1 MTDVFLVASKGIPA
15 RYGGFETFAE
25 RLVRGRTTDQI
36 RYHVSCMAQ
45 KEDRKKPEHFEYQGA
60 DCFRVKVPLPGAP
73 GRIWHVSMALSEI
86 AGWKKEH
93 QESDT
98 VVYILGCR
106 IGPLMKRHA
115 KILRRLGCRIYVNPD
130 GLEWKRAKWNMAAKR
145 FLHYCEGCLVKNAD
159 LVICDAKAIER
170 YIKRTY
176 GGKVK
181 RTVYLAYGADI
192 GGNEDERRGQEEA
205 SKQNSGQAQDC
216 WKRWCEEKRIGAKGY
231 YLIVGR
237 FVPDN
242 NYETVI
248 REFMKS
254 DSEKDLVIVSNI
266 EQNKFYE
273 RLRKNTGF
281 EKDQRIKFVGTVY
294 DERLLSAIRKH
305 AFAYLHG
312 HEVGGTNPSLLEALA
327 VTDLNLVLNVEF
339 GKEVA
344 GDAALYWSKKEG
356 DLSRLIGRAE
366 RLPQEEILLLG
377 RKAKER
383 IRQYYSWEKL
393 VQDYERLFTKDR
405 IDLQ

>member
-15 RYGGFETFAE
+15 RYGGFETFAD

-36 RYHVSCMAQ
+36 QYHVSCMAQ
-45 KEDRKKPEHFEYQGA
+45 KEDRNRSKRFEYMGA

-73 GRIWHVSMALSEI
+73 GRILHVSMVLSQI

-93 QESDT
+93 PDRDT
-98 VVYILGCR
+98 VVYVLGCR
-106 IGPLMKRHA
+106 IGPLMKYHA
-115 KILRRLGCRIYVNPD
+115 GVLRKLGCRIYVNPD

-170 YIKRTY
+170 YIKKRY
-176 GGKVK
+176 GSRVK
-181 RTVYLAYGADI
+181 RTTYLAYGADI
-192 GGNEDERRGQEEA
+192 IADTDDAQESGEDLKQKQDKNSWMQWCQE
-205 SKQNSGQAQDC
+205 KG
-216 WKRWCEEKRIGAKGY
+216 IGANGY

-254 DSEKDLVIVSNI
+254 DSSRDLVIVSNI
-266 EQNKFYE
+266 EKNRFYE
-273 RLRKNTGF
+273 QLKKNTGF
-281 EKDQRIKFVGTVY
+281 EKDPRIKFVGTVY
-294 DERLLSAIRKH
+294 DERLLFSIRKN

-327 VTDLNLVLNVEF
+327 ATDLNLVLGVEF

-344 GDAALYWSKKEG
+344 GDAALYWSKEDG
-356 DLSRLIGRAE
+356 DLQRLIEQAE
-366 RLPQEEILLLG
+366 RLTKEQILALG
-377 RKAKER
+377 KKAKER
-383 IRQYYSWEKL
+383 ISRYYSWEKL
-393 VQDYERLFTKDR
+393 VKDYEKLFTKDR

>member
-15 RYGGFETFAE
+15 RYGGFETFAD

-36 RYHVSCMAQ
+36 QYHVSCMAQ
-45 KEDRKKPEHFEYQGA
+45 KEDRNQPKRFEYMGA

-73 GRIWHVSMALSEI
+73 GRILHVSMALSQI

-93 QESDT
+93 PDRDT
-98 VVYILGCR
+98 VVYVLGCR
-106 IGPLMKRHA
+106 IGPLMKYHA
-115 KILRRLGCRIYVNPD
+115 GVLRKLGCRIYVNPD

-170 YIKRTY
+170 YIKKRY
-176 GGKVK
+176 GSRVK
-181 RTVYLAYGADI
+181 RTTYLAYGADI
-192 GGNEDERRGQEEA
+192 IGDTDDAQESGEDLKQKQDKNSWMQWCQE
-205 SKQNSGQAQDC
+205 KG
-216 WKRWCEEKRIGAKGY
+216 IGANGY

-254 DSEKDLVIVSNI
+254 DSSRDLVIVSNI
-266 EQNKFYE
+266 EKNRFYE
-273 RLRKNTGF
+273 QLKKNTGF
-281 EKDQRIKFVGTVY
+281 EKDPRIKFVGTVY
-294 DERLLSAIRKH
+294 DERLLFSIRKN

-327 VTDLNLVLNVEF
+327 ATDLNLVLGVEF

-344 GDAALYWSKKEG
+344 GDAALYWSKEDG
-356 DLSRLIGRAE
+356 DLQRLIEQAE
-366 RLPQEEILLLG
+366 RLTKEQILALG
-377 RKAKER
+377 KKAKER
-383 IRQYYSWEKL
+383 IRRYYSWEKL
-393 VQDYERLFTKDR
+393 VKDYEKLFTKDR

>member
-15 RYGGFETFAE
+15 KYGGFETFVE

-60 DCFRVKVPLPGAP
+60 DCFRVKVPFPGAP
-73 GRIWHVSMALSEI
+73 GRIWHVSLALSEI

-93 QESDT
+93 PDSDM

-106 IGPLMKRHA
+106 IGPLMKYHA
-115 KILRRLGCRIYVNPD
+115 GILRKLGCRIYVNPD

-170 YIKRTY
+170 YIKKTY
-176 GGKVK
+176 GSRVK

-192 GGNEDERRGQEEA
+192 NEDDKPENGEDLTRRQ
-205 SKQNSGQAQDC
+205 GQADELWMQ
-216 WKRWCEEKRIGAKGY
+216 WCKEKDIGSKGY

-254 DSEKDLVIVSNI
+254 DSKRDLVIISNI
-266 EQNKFYE
+266 EKNKFYE
-273 RLRKNTGF
+273 QLKQNTGF
-281 EKDQRIKFVGTVY
+281 EQDPRVKFVGTVY
-294 DERLLSAIRKH
+294 DEQLLSVIRKN
-305 AFAYLHG
+305 AFAYFHG

-327 VTDLNLVLNVEF
+327 VTDLNLVLDVEF

-344 GDAALYWSKKEG
+344 GDAALYWSKKDG
-356 DLSRLIGRAE
+356 DLQRLIGQAE
-366 RLPQEEILLLG
+366 KLPQEEILLLG
-377 RKAKER
+377 KKAKER
-383 IRQYYSWEKL
+383 IRRYYSWEKL
-393 VQDYERLFTKDR
+393 VQDYERLFTEDR
-405 IDLQ
+405 IDL

>member
-25 RLVRGRTTDQI
+25 RLVRGRTTDRI

-45 KEDRKKPEHFEYQGA
+45 KEDGKEPEHFEYQGA

-73 GRIWHVSMALSEI
+73 GRILHVSMALSDI

-93 QESDT
+93 PDSDT
-98 VVYILGCR
+98 VVYVLGCR
-106 IGPLMKRHA
+106 IGPLMKYHA
-115 KILRRLGCRIYVNPD
+115 GILKKLGCRIYVNPD

-145 FLHYCEGCLVKNAD
+145 FLHFCEGCLVKNAD

-170 YIKRTY
+170 YIKKTY
-176 GGKVK
+176 GSSVK
-181 RTVYLAYGADI
+181 RTAYLAYGADI
-192 GGNEDERRGQEEA
+192 KEDDDPKYGEDLKQEH
-205 SKQNSGQAQDC
+205 GQAGELFVQ
-216 WKRWCEEKRIGAKGY
+216 WRKEKRIAAKGY

-254 DSEKDLVIVSNI
+254 DSERDLVIISNI
-266 EQNKFYE
+266 EKNQFYE
-273 RLRKNTGF
+273 QLKKNTGF
-281 EKDQRIKFVGTVY
+281 ENDPRVKFAGTVY
-294 DERLLSAIRKH
+294 DEHLLSVIRKN

-327 VTDLNLVLNVEF
+327 ATDLNLVLGVEF

-344 GDAALYWSKKEG
+344 GDAALYWSKKDG
-356 DLSRLIGRAE
+356 DLQRLIGRAE
-366 RLPQEEILLLG
+366 RMTQEEIQSLG

-383 IRQYYSWEKL
+383 IRRYYSWEKL
-393 VQDYERLFTKDR
+393 VRDYERLFTEDR
-405 IDLQ
+405 IDF

>member
-25 RLVRGRTTDQI
+25 RLVQGRTTEQI
-36 RYHVSCMAQ
+36 QYHVSCMAQ
-45 KEDRKKPEHFEYQGA
+45 KEDRKKPEHFEYLGA

-73 GRIWHVSMALSEI
+73 GRILHVSMVLSQI

-93 QESDT
+93 PDSDT
-98 VVYILGCR
+98 IVYILGCR
-106 IGPLMKRHA
+106 IGPLMKYHA
-115 KILRRLGCRIYVNPD
+115 GVLRRLGCRIYVNPD

-170 YIKRTY
+170 YIRRTY
-176 GGKVK
+176 GSRVK
-181 RTVYLAYGADI
+181 RTLYLAYGADI
-192 GGNEDERRGQEEA
+192 PADTDVCQRQGEEPKQTQEQETQ
-205 SKQNSGQAQDC
+205 SWMQ
-216 WKRWCEEKRIGAKGY
+216 WREEKGISEKGY

-254 DSEKDLVIVSNI
+254 DSEKDLVIVSNV
-266 EQNKFYE
+266 EKNRFYE
-273 RLRKNTGF
+273 QLRKNTGF
-281 EKDQRIKFVGTVY
+281 ERDQRIKFVGTVY
-294 DERLLSAIRKH
+294 GPLLSAIRKH

-327 VTDLNLVLNVEF
+327 ATDLNLVLDVEF

-344 GDAALYWSKKEG
+344 GDAALYWSQKDG
-356 DLSRLIGRAE
+356 DLQHLIKRAE
-366 RLPQEEILLLG
+366 QLSREEILSLG
-377 RKAKER
+377 KKAKER
-383 IRQYYSWEKL
+383 IRRCYNWEKL

>member
-1 MTDVFLVASKGIPA
+1 MTDVFLIASKGIPA
-15 RYGGFETFAE
+15 RYGGFETFVE

-36 RYHVSCMAQ
+36 KYHVSCMAS
-45 KEDRKKPEHFEYQGA
+45 KEELKKPEHFEYQGA

-73 GRIWHVSMALSEI
+73 GRILHVSMALSEI

-93 QESDT
+93 PDSDM

-106 IGPLMKRHA
+106 IGPLMKYHA
-115 KILRRLGCRIYVNPD
+115 GILRRLGCRIYVNPD

-170 YIKRTY
+170 YIKKTY
-176 GGKVK
+176 GSRVK

-192 GGNEDERRGQEEA
+192 NEDADAHQGYGEDLRQKQE
-205 SKQNSGQAQDC
+205 QAGDSWLQ
-216 WKRWCEEKRIGAKGY
+216 WCKEKGIRENGY

-254 DSEKDLVIVSNI
+254 DSKRDLVIISNI
-266 EQNKFYE
+266 EKNKFYE
-273 RLRKNTGF
+273 QLKQNTGF
-281 EKDQRIKFVGTVY
+281 EQDPRIKFAGTVY
-294 DERLLSAIRKH
+294 DEQLLSAIRKN
-305 AFAYLHG
+305 AFAYFHG

-327 VTDLNLVLNVEF
+327 VTDLNLVLDVEF

-344 GDAALYWSKKEG
+344 GDAALYWSKKDG
-356 DLSRLIGRAE
+356 DLKRLIGQAE
-366 RLPQEEILLLG
+366 KLPQEEILSLG

-383 IRQYYSWEKL
+383 IRRYYSWEKL
-393 VQDYERLFTKDR
+393 VQDYERLFTEDR
-405 IDLQ
+405 IDL

>member
-15 RYGGFETFAE
+15 KYGGFETFVE

-60 DCFRVKVPLPGAP
+60 DCFRVKVPFPGAP
-73 GRIWHVSMALSEI
+73 GRIWHVSLVLSKI

-93 QESDT
+93 PDSDT

-106 IGPLMKRHA
+106 IGPLMKYHA
-115 KILRRLGCRIYVNPD
+115 GILRRLGCRIYVNPD

-170 YIKRTY
+170 YIKKTY
-176 GGKVK
+176 GSRVK

-192 GGNEDERRGQEEA
+192 IENADENQGYGEVL
-205 SKQNSGQAQDC
+205 KQGQAEDSWIQ
-216 WKRWCEEKRIGAKGY
+216 WCKEKGIREKGY

-254 DSEKDLVIVSNI
+254 DSERDLVIISNI
-266 EQNKFYE
+266 EKNKFYE
-273 RLRKNTGF
+273 QLKQNTGF
-281 EKDQRIKFVGTVY
+281 EQDPRVKFVGTVY
-294 DERLLSAIRKH
+294 DEQLLSVIRKN
-305 AFAYLHG
+305 AFAYFHG

-327 VTDLNLVLNVEF
+327 VTDLNLVLDVEF

-344 GDAALYWSKKEG
+344 GEAALYWSKKDG
-356 DLSRLIGRAE
+356 DLRRLIGQAE
-366 RLPQEEILLLG
+366 KLPQEKILSLG

-383 IRQYYSWEKL
+383 IRRYYSWEKL
-393 VQDYERLFTKDR
+393 VQDYERLFTEDR
-405 IDLQ
+405 IDL

>member
-15 RYGGFETFAE
+15 RYGGFETFVE

-36 RYHVSCMAQ
+36 KYHVSCMAQ
-45 KEDRKKPEHFEYQGA
+45 KEDRKKQEHFEYQSA

-73 GRIWHVSMALSEI
+73 GRILHVSMVLSEI

-93 QESDT
+93 PDSDT
-98 VVYILGCR
+98 VIYILGCR
-106 IGPLMKRHA
+106 IGPLMKYHA
-115 KILRRLGCRIYVNPD
+115 GILRKLGCRIYVNPD

-170 YIKRTY
+170 YIKKNYDSR
-176 GGKVK
+176 VK

-192 GGNEDERRGQEEA
+192 NEDADDHQGYREDLGQ
-205 SKQNSGQAQDC
+205 KQGQTGDSWLQ
-216 WKRWCEEKRIGAKGY
+216 WCKEKGIREKGY

-254 DSEKDLVIVSNI
+254 DSERDLVIISNI
-266 EQNKFYE
+266 EKNKFYE
-273 RLRKNTGF
+273 QLKQNTGF
-281 EKDQRIKFVGTVY
+281 EQDPRIKFVGTVY
-294 DERLLSAIRKH
+294 DEHLLSTIRKN
-305 AFAYLHG
+305 AFAYFHG

-327 VTDLNLVLNVEF
+327 VTDLNLVLDVEF

-344 GDAALYWSKKEG
+344 GDTALYWSKKDG
-356 DLSRLIGRAE
+356 DLQRLIAQAE
-366 RLPQEEILLLG
+366 KLPQEEILSLG

-383 IRQYYSWEKL
+383 
-393 VQDYERLFTKDR
+393 
-405 IDLQ
+405 

>member
-15 RYGGFETFAE
+15 KYGGFETFVE

-36 RYHVSCMAQ
+36 KYHVSCMAQ

-73 GRIWHVSMALSEI
+73 GRIWHVSLALSKI

-93 QESDT
+93 PDSDM

-106 IGPLMKRHA
+106 IGPLMKYHA
-115 KILRRLGCRIYVNPD
+115 GILRKLGCRIYVNPD

-170 YIKRTY
+170 YIKKTY
-176 GGKVK
+176 GNRVK

-192 GGNEDERRGQEEA
+192 NEDADEHQGYGEDPEQ
-205 SKQNSGQAQDC
+205 KQGQAGDSWLQ
-216 WKRWCEEKRIGAKGY
+216 WCKEKGIGAKGY

-248 REFMKS
+248 KEFMKS
-254 DSEKDLVIVSNI
+254 DSERDLVIISNI
-266 EQNKFYE
+266 EKNKFYE
-273 RLRKNTGF
+273 QLKQNTGF
-281 EKDQRIKFVGTVY
+281 ERDSRVKFVGTVY
-294 DERLLSAIRKH
+294 DEQMLSVIRKN
-305 AFAYLHG
+305 AFAYFHG

-327 VTDLNLVLNVEF
+327 VTNLNLVLDVEF

-344 GDAALYWSKKEG
+344 GDAALYWSKKDG
-356 DLSRLIGRAE
+356 DLQRLIGQAE
-366 RLPQEEILLLG
+366 KLPQEEILSLG

-393 VQDYERLFTKDR
+393 VQDYERLFKEDR
-405 IDLQ
+405 IDL

>member
-15 RYGGFETFAE
+15 RYGGFETFVE
-25 RLVRGRTTDQI
+25 RLVRGRTTDRI

-45 KEDRKKPEHFEYQGA
+45 KEDRNKTERFEYQGA

-73 GRIWHVSMALSEI
+73 GRILHVSMALSQI

-93 QESDT
+93 PDSDT

-106 IGPLMKRHA
+106 IGPLMKYHA
-115 KILRRLGCRIYVNPD
+115 GILRKLGCRIYVNPD

-170 YIKRTY
+170 YIKKTY
-176 GGKVK
+176 GSRVK

-192 GGNEDERRGQEEA
+192 HADADDGQGYGEDSKKKRGQDGDPWN
-205 SKQNSGQAQDC
+205 Q
-216 WKRWCEEKRIGAKGY
+216 WCKEKGIRAKEY

-254 DSEKDLVIVSNI
+254 DSARDLVIVSNI
-266 EQNKFYE
+266 EKNQFYE
-273 RLRKNTGF
+273 QLKKNTGF
-281 EKDQRIKFVGTVY
+281 EQDSRIKFVGTVY
-294 DERLLSAIRKH
+294 DEGLLSAIRRN

-327 VTDLNLVLNVEF
+327 ATDLNLVLDVEF

-344 GDAALYWSKKEG
+344 GDAALYWSKKDG
-356 DLSRLIGRAE
+356 DLQRLIGQAE
-366 RLPQEEILLLG
+366 KLGREQILLLG
-377 RKAKER
+377 KKAKER
-383 IRQYYSWEKL
+383 IRRYYSWEKL
-393 VQDYERLFTKDR
+393 VQDYERLFMEDR
-405 IDLQ
+405 LDLQ

>member
-15 RYGGFETFAE
+15 KYGGFETFVE
-25 RLVRGRTTDQI
+25 RLVRGRTIDQI

-60 DCFRVKVPLPGAP
+60 DCFRVNVPLPGAP
-73 GRIWHVSMALSEI
+73 GRIWHVSLVLSKI
-86 AGWKKEH
+86 AEWKKEH
-93 QESDT
+93 PDSDM

-106 IGPLMKRHA
+106 IGPLMKYHA
-115 KILRRLGCRIYVNPD
+115 GILRELGCRIYVNPD

-170 YIKRTY
+170 YIKKTY
-176 GGKVK
+176 GSRVK

-192 GGNEDERRGQEEA
+192 NEDADEHQGYGEDLEQ
-205 SKQNSGQAQDC
+205 KQGQAGDSWIQ
-216 WKRWCEEKRIGAKGY
+216 WCKEKGIGSKGY

-248 REFMKS
+248 KEFMKS
-254 DSEKDLVIVSNI
+254 DSERDLVIISNI
-266 EQNKFYE
+266 EKNKFYE
-273 RLRKNTGF
+273 QLKQNTGF
-281 EKDQRIKFVGTVY
+281 EQDPRVKFVGTVY
-294 DERLLSAIRKH
+294 DEQLLSIIRKN
-305 AFAYLHG
+305 AFAYFHG

-327 VTDLNLVLNVEF
+327 VTDLNLVLDVEF

-344 GDAALYWSKKEG
+344 GDAALYWSKKDG
-356 DLSRLIGRAE
+356 DLQRLIGQVE
-366 RLPQEEILLLG
+366 KLPQEEILSLG
-377 RKAKER
+377 KKAKER
-383 IRQYYSWEKL
+383 IRRYYSWEKL
-393 VQDYERLFTKDR
+393 VQDYERLFTEDR
-405 IDLQ
+405 IDL

>member
-15 RYGGFETFAE
+15 KYGGFETFVE

-60 DCFRVKVPLPGAP
+60 DCFRVKVPFPGAP
-73 GRIWHVSMALSEI
+73 GRIWHVSLVLSKI

-93 QESDT
+93 PDSDT

-106 IGPLMKRHA
+106 IGPLMKYHA
-115 KILRRLGCRIYVNPD
+115 GILRRLGCRIYVNPD

-170 YIKRTY
+170 YIKKTY
-176 GGKVK
+176 GSRVK

-192 GGNEDERRGQEEA
+192 IENADENQGYGEDL
-205 SKQNSGQAQDC
+205 KQGQAEDSWIQ
-216 WKRWCEEKRIGAKGY
+216 WCKEKGIREKGY

-254 DSEKDLVIVSNI
+254 DSERDLVIISNI
-266 EQNKFYE
+266 EKNKFYE
-273 RLRKNTGF
+273 QLKQNTGF
-281 EKDQRIKFVGTVY
+281 EQDSRVKFVGTVY
-294 DERLLSAIRKH
+294 DEQLLSVIRKN
-305 AFAYLHG
+305 AFAYFHG

-327 VTDLNLVLNVEF
+327 VTDLNLVLDVEF

-344 GDAALYWSKKEG
+344 GEAALYWSKKDG
-356 DLSRLIGRAE
+356 DLRRLIGQAE
-366 RLPQEEILLLG
+366 KLPQEKILSLG

-383 IRQYYSWEKL
+383 IRRYYSWEKL
-393 VQDYERLFTKDR
+393 VQDYERLFTEDR
-405 IDLQ
+405 IDL

>member
-15 RYGGFETFAE
+15 KYGGFETFVE

-73 GRIWHVSMALSEI
+73 GRIWHVSLALSKI

-93 QESDT
+93 PDSDM

-106 IGPLMKRHA
+106 IGPLMKYHA
-115 KILRRLGCRIYVNPD
+115 GILRKLGCRIYVNPD

-170 YIKRTY
+170 YIKKTY
-176 GGKVK
+176 GSRVK

-192 GGNEDERRGQEEA
+192 NEDDKPEKLWMQ
-205 SKQNSGQAQDC
+205 
-216 WKRWCEEKRIGAKGY
+216 WCKEKGIGSKGY

-248 REFMKS
+248 KEFMKS
-254 DSEKDLVIVSNI
+254 DSDRDLVIISNI
-266 EQNKFYE
+266 EKNKFYE
-273 RLRKNTGF
+273 QLKQNTGF
-281 EKDQRIKFVGTVY
+281 ERDPRVKFVGTVY
-294 DERLLSAIRKH
+294 DEQLLSIIRKN
-305 AFAYLHG
+305 AFAYFHG

-327 VTDLNLVLNVEF
+327 VTNLNLVLDVEF

-344 GDAALYWSKKEG
+344 GDAALYWSKKDG
-356 DLSRLIGRAE
+356 DLQRLIGQAE
-366 RLPQEEILLLG
+366 KLPQEEILSLG

-393 VQDYERLFTKDR
+393 VQDYERLFKEDR
-405 IDLQ
+405 IDL

>member
-15 RYGGFETFAE
+15 KYGGFETFVE

-73 GRIWHVSMALSEI
+73 GRIWHVSLALSKI

-93 QESDT
+93 PDSDM

-106 IGPLMKRHA
+106 IGPLMKYHA
-115 KILRRLGCRIYVNPD
+115 GILRKLGCRIYVNPD

-170 YIKRTY
+170 YIKKTY
-176 GGKVK
+176 GSRVK

-192 GGNEDERRGQEEA
+192 NEDDKPEKLWMQ
-205 SKQNSGQAQDC
+205 
-216 WKRWCEEKRIGAKGY
+216 WCKEKGIGSKGY

-248 REFMKS
+248 KEFMKS
-254 DSEKDLVIVSNI
+254 DSERDLVIISNI
-266 EQNKFYE
+266 EKNKFYE
-273 RLRKNTGF
+273 QLKQNTGF
-281 EKDQRIKFVGTVY
+281 ERDPRVKFVGTVY
-294 DERLLSAIRKH
+294 DEQLLSIIRKN
-305 AFAYLHG
+305 AFAYFHG

-327 VTDLNLVLNVEF
+327 VTNLNLVLDVEF

-344 GDAALYWSKKEG
+344 GDAALYWSKKDG
-356 DLSRLIGRAE
+356 DLQRLIGQAE
-366 RLPQEEILLLG
+366 KLPQEEILSLG

-393 VQDYERLFTKDR
+393 VQDYERLFKEDR
-405 IDLQ
+405 IDL

>member
-15 RYGGFETFAE
+15 KYGGFETFVE

-73 GRIWHVSMALSEI
+73 GRIWHVSLALSKI

-93 QESDT
+93 PDSDM

-106 IGPLMKRHA
+106 IGPLMKYHA
-115 KILRRLGCRIYVNPD
+115 GILRKLGCRIYVNPD

-170 YIKRTY
+170 YIKKTY
-176 GGKVK
+176 GSRVK

-192 GGNEDERRGQEEA
+192 NEDDKPEKLWMQ
-205 SKQNSGQAQDC
+205 
-216 WKRWCEEKRIGAKGY
+216 WCKEKGIGSKGY

-248 REFMKS
+248 KEFMKS
-254 DSEKDLVIVSNI
+254 DSERDLVIISNI
-266 EQNKFYE
+266 EKNKFYE
-273 RLRKNTGF
+273 QLKQNTGF
-281 EKDQRIKFVGTVY
+281 EQDPRVKFVGTVY
-294 DERLLSAIRKH
+294 DEQLLSIIRKN
-305 AFAYLHG
+305 AFAYFHG

-327 VTDLNLVLNVEF
+327 VTNLNLVLDVEF

-344 GDAALYWSKKEG
+344 GDAALYWSKKDG
-356 DLSRLIGRAE
+356 DLQRLIGQAE
-366 RLPQEEILLLG
+366 KLPQEEILSLG

-393 VQDYERLFTKDR
+393 VQDYERLFKEDR
-405 IDLQ
+405 IDL

>member
-25 RLVRGRTTDQI
+25 RLVRGRTDGQI
-36 RYHVSCMAQ
+36 RYHVSCMMQ
-45 KEDRKKPEHFEYQGA
+45 KEDKNKPKHFVYLDA

-73 GRIWHVSMALSEI
+73 GRIWHVSLALTEI
-86 AGWKKEH
+86 ASWKKEH
-93 QESDT
+93 PDSDT

-106 IGPLMKRHA
+106 IGPLMKYHA
-115 KILRRLGCRIYVNPD
+115 GILKKLGCRIYVNPD

-170 YIKRTY
+170 YINKTY
-176 GGKVK
+176 GGRIK

-192 GGNEDERRGQEEA
+192 RTDEGQEYGEDFNKNGEQDG
-205 SKQNSGQAQDC
+205 SSWNRWSG
-216 WKRWCEEKRIGAKGY
+216 EKGITANGY

-254 DSEKDLVIVSNI
+254 DSKRDLVIISNI
-266 EQNKFYE
+266 EKNKFYE
-273 RLRKNTGF
+273 QLKKNTGF
-281 EKDQRIKFVGTVY
+281 ESDPRIKFVGTVY
-294 DERLLSAIRKH
+294 EEDLLYAIRKN

-327 VTDLNLVLNVEF
+327 ATDLNLVLGVEF

-344 GDAALYWSKKEG
+344 GDAALYWSKKDG
-356 DLSRLIGRAE
+356 DLCRLIGQAE
-366 RLPQEEILLLG
+366 KLGQAEIRSLQK
-377 RKAKER
+377 KAKER